1 MAEQAP
7 LYDPAV
13 HTVQDDDPTV
23 YVELYCTCGAIHR
36 QRDPVSYVLPFLA
49 GWHDRHA
56 GDGHGE
62 ATKAACV
69 TEREKRREAAHVVA
83 GIAHEY
89 QPKDHAHLQV
99 DDEARPWPALPMVEE
114 S

>member
-1 MAEQAP
+1 MPGEHATP

-13 HTVQDDDPTV
+13 HTVAGGDPTV
-23 YVELYCTCGAIHR
+23 YVEVFCACGALHR

-56 GDGHGE
+56 GSGHGE
-62 ATKAACV
+62 ATKAECV
-69 TEREKRREAAHVVA
+69 AEREKRREAAHVVA
-83 GIAHEY
+83 GIGHEY
-89 QPKDHAHLQV
+89 EPRTYERLHV
-99 DDEARPWPALPMVEE
+99 DEQARPWPALDGN